1 MKNVLKALGIGSLF
15 TGGLVFGF
23 NIGMISAYLE
33 DADSGENKIP
43 PFPI

>member
-33 DADSGENKIP
+33 DADSSENKIP
-43 PFPI
+43 PFPV

>member
-23 NIGMISAYLE
+23 NIGYLE
-33 DADSGENKIP
+33 DTDSGENKIP
-43 PFPI
+43 PFPV

>member
-1 MKNVLKALGIGSLF
+1 MKNVLKVLGIGSLF

-33 DADSGENKIP
+33 DADSSESKIP
-43 PFPI
+43 PFPV